1 MNSGPISSRI
11 PRDRAGYFMHT
22 RGFLIASALST
33 TLSVACG
40 GEELVRQPPEV
51 TVSQPVVR
59 PVQPY
64 VDFTGTTRSTE
75 AVEIRARVGGVLQRQ
90 LFSSSDIV
98 SAGDV
103 LFIIEQEQWMAA
115 RDEADAMLKAAV
127 ADSALKESNLER
139 VQIAIETDAVSR
151 QDLDRAQASRD
162 AAVAAVLGARARLS
176 RAQLDFDYTTVRSP
190 ITGQVGRRLVDPGN
204 LVGYNEQTL
213 LTTVNRMEP
222 IHVFFNAPEWVVL
235 RMLRA
240 LEEVAAGE
248 DDTSIIDSVAEGEG
262 ELDET
267 AVQAQKQVVK
277 VLIGTTADEDRFPF
291 EGYINFI
298 GNTVDP
304 STGTIELRAL
314 FSNEEHLL
322 FPGLFV
328 RVRVLALEAQDALLV
343 DERAIG
349 TDLGGKYLYLVGENN
364 IVERVYVTVGQP
376 QPDGTIVVEEG
387 LDPDA
392 TYISNGLLRA
402 RPGLPVT
409 PMTEEE
415 AAQREAGIEDQ
426 MQAPGGEDDD
436 SGEEE

>member
-1 MNSGPISSRI
+1 MSGHRV
-11 PRDRAGYFMHT
+11 
-22 RGFLIASALST
+22 
-33 TLSVACG
+33 LSVALTACVFMTACG
-40 GEELVRQPPEV
+40 GDEGPVRQAPEV
-51 TVSQPVVR
+51 TVAQPVIR

-75 AVEIRARVGGVLQRQ
+75 SVEIRARVGGMLEQQ

-98 SAGDV
+98 NAGEV
-103 LFIIEQEQWMAA
+103 LFIIEQEQYEAA
-115 RDEADAMLKAAV
+115 RDEAVALMRSAV

-139 VQIAIETDAVSR
+139 IQIAIETNAVSR
-151 QDLDRAQASRD
+151 QDLDRAQAERD
-162 AAVAAVLGARARLS
+162 AAVAGVLGARARLS
-176 RAQLDFDYTTVRSP
+176 RAQLDYEYTTVRSP

-204 LVGYNEQTL
+204 LVGYSDQTL

-235 RMLRA
+235 RILRA
-240 LEEVAAGE
+240 LDETEQGTN
-248 DDTSIIDSVAEGEG
+248 DTSIMDSVAEGDG

-267 AVQAQKQVVK
+267 EVEAQQAVVK
-277 VLIGTTADEDRFPF
+277 VMIGTAADEDRFPF

-314 FSNEEHLL
+314 FDNEDHLL

-328 RVRVLALEAQDALLV
+328 RVRVLALEAADALLV

-349 TDLGGKYLYLVGENN
+349 TDLGGKYMFLVGEGN
-364 IVERVYVTVGQP
+364 IVERRYVTVGQP
-376 QPDGTIVVEEG
+376 QSDGTIVVEDG
-387 LDPDA
+387 LDADA

-409 PMTEEE
+409 PRTEEE
-415 AAQREAGIEDQ
+415 MAQRQAATESQLQGGAEED
-426 MQAPGGEDDD
+426 P
-436 SGEEE
+436 GEEE

>member
-1 MNSGPISSRI
+1 MSI
-11 PRDRAGYFMHT
+11 DRGWIVVLATGLLAAG
-22 RGFLIASALST
+22 
-33 TLSVACG
+33 CG
-40 GEELVRQPPEV
+40 GEEVVRQAPEV

-75 AVEIRARVGGVLQRQ
+75 SVEIRARVGGVLERQ

-98 SAGDV
+98 NEGDV
-103 LFIIEQEQWMAA
+103 LFIIEQEQYQAA
-115 RDEADAMLKAAV
+115 RDEAVVALRSAV

-139 VQIAIETDAVSR
+139 VQIAIETNAVSR
-151 QDLDRAQASRD
+151 QDLDRAQAERD
-162 AAVAAVLGARARLS
+162 AAVAAVLGARAQLS
-176 RAQLDFDYTTVRSP
+176 RAQLDYEYTTVRTP

-204 LVGYNEQTL
+204 LVGFGEQTL
-213 LTTVNRMEP
+213 LTTVNRMQP

-235 RMLRA
+235 RMLSA
-240 LEEVAAGE
+240 LSEVMEGE
-248 DDTSIIDSVAEGEG
+248 DDSSMMDAVTEGDG

-277 VLIGTTADEDRFPF
+277 VLIGTAADEDRFPF

-304 STGTIELRAL
+304 GTGTIELRAL
-314 FSNEEHLL
+314 FSNEEQLL

-328 RVRVLALEAQDALLV
+328 RVRVLALEAEDALLV

-349 TDLGGKYLYLVGENN
+349 TDLGGKYVYLVGENN

-376 QPDGTIVVEEG
+376 QPDGTIVVEDG

-409 PMTEEE
+409 PMTEQEVAE
-415 AAQREAGIEDQ
+415 RQAATAAQLGVAAAEKT
-426 MQAPGGEDDD
+426 
-436 SGEEE
+436 SEEEE

>member
-1 MNSGPISSRI
+1 MSIDRVWIAVLAAGLLTSG
-11 PRDRAGYFMHT
+11 
-22 RGFLIASALST
+22 
-33 TLSVACG
+33 CG
-40 GEELVRQPPEV
+40 GEDVIRQAPEV

-64 VDFTGTTRSTE
+64 VDFTGTTRAVE
-75 AVEIRARVGGVLQRQ
+75 AVEVRARVGGVLEQQ
-90 LFSSSDIV
+90 LFSASDV
-98 SAGDV
+98 VEEGDV
-103 LFIIEQEQWMAA
+103 LFIIEQEQYEAA
-115 RDEADAMLKAAV
+115 RDEADALLRSAV

-139 VQIAIETDAVSR
+139 IQIAIETNAVSR
-151 QDLDRAQASRD
+151 QDLDRAQAERD
-162 AAVAAVLGARARLS
+162 AAVAAVLGARAGLA
-176 RAQLDFDYTTVRSP
+176 RAQLDYEYTTVRSP
-190 ITGQVGRRLVDPGN
+190 IAGQVGRRRVDPGN
-204 LVGYNEQTL
+204 LVGFGEQTL
-213 LTTVNRMEP
+213 LTTVNRMQP
-222 IHVFFNAPEWVVL
+222 IHVLFNAPEWVVL
-235 RMLRA
+235 AMLRA
-240 LEEVAAGE
+240 MQEVRDQPGDASTIESMESSTGEQNAEELEAQKEVAR
-248 DDTSIIDSVAEGEG
+248 
-262 ELDET
+262 
-267 AVQAQKQVVK
+267 
-277 VLIGTTADEDRFPF
+277 VLIGTSADADTFPF
-291 EGYINFI
+291 RGYIDFI

-314 FSNEEHLL
+314 FENEDLLL

-328 RVRVLALEAQDALLV
+328 RVRVMAVEASDALLV

-349 TDLGGKYLYLVGENN
+349 TDLGGKYLFLVGEND

-415 AAQREAGIEDQ
+415 VAQRQAGIEAQ
-426 MQAPGGEDDD
+426 MQAPAGEDED

>member
-1 MNSGPISSRI
+1 MMGNERNPRMSREGRLGI
-11 PRDRAGYFMHT
+11 VVSAAVLVAG
-22 RGFLIASALST
+22 
-33 TLSVACG
+33 CG
-40 GEELVRQPPEV
+40 GDDGPVRQPPEV

-59 PVQPY
+59 PVQPF

-75 AVEIRARVGGVLQRQ
+75 SVEIRARVGGVLEQQ

-98 SAGDV
+98 NEGDV
-103 LFIIEQEQWMAA
+103 LFIIEQEQYEAA
-115 RDEADAMLKAAV
+115 RDEAVALMRSAV

-139 VQIAIETDAVSR
+139 IQIAIETNAVSR
-151 QDLDRAQASRD
+151 QDLDRAQAERD

-176 RAQLDFDYTTVRSP
+176 RAQLDYEYTTVRSP

-204 LVGYNEQTL
+204 LVGYTDQTL

-235 RMLRA
+235 QMLRA
-240 LEEVAAGE
+240 LEEVEQAG
-248 DDTSIIDSVAEGEG
+248 DDTSIIDSVAESEG

-267 AVQAQKQVVK
+267 AVQAQKQVVT
-277 VLIGTTADEDRFPF
+277 VLIGTAADEDRFPF
-291 EGYINFI
+291 EGFINFI

-314 FSNEEHLL
+314 FGNEDHLL

-328 RVRVLALEAQDALLV
+328 RVRVLALEARDALLV

-349 TDLGGKYLYLVGENN
+349 TDLGGKYVYLVGDNN
-364 IVERVYVTVGQP
+364 IVERVYVTVGQQ

-387 LDPDA
+387 VGPDD

-409 PMTEEE
+409 PRTEEE
-415 AAQREAGIEDQ
+415 MAQRAAAAQAQPAGT
-426 MQAPGGEDDD
+426 ADDD

>member
-1 MNSGPISSRI
+1 MSI
-11 PRDRAGYFMHT
+11 DRGWIVVLATGLLAAG
-22 RGFLIASALST
+22 
-33 TLSVACG
+33 CG
-40 GEELVRQPPEV
+40 GEEVVRQAPEV

-75 AVEIRARVGGVLQRQ
+75 SVEIRARVGGVLERQ

-98 SAGDV
+98 NEGDV
-103 LFIIEQEQWMAA
+103 LFIIEQEQYQAA
-115 RDEADAMLKAAV
+115 RDEAVAALRSAV

-139 VQIAIETDAVSR
+139 VQIAIETNAVSR
-151 QDLDRAQASRD
+151 QDLDRAQAERD
-162 AAVAAVLGARARLS
+162 AAVAAVLGARAQLS
-176 RAQLDFDYTTVRSP
+176 RAQLDYEYTTVRTP

-204 LVGYNEQTL
+204 LVGFGEQTL
-213 LTTVNRMEP
+213 LTTVNRMQP

-235 RMLRA
+235 RMLSA
-240 LEEVAAGE
+240 LSEVMEGE
-248 DDTSIIDSVAEGEG
+248 DDSSMMDAVTEGDG

-277 VLIGTTADEDRFPF
+277 VLIGTAADEDRFPF

-304 STGTIELRAL
+304 GTGTIELRAL
-314 FSNEEHLL
+314 FSNEEQLL

-328 RVRVLALEAQDALLV
+328 RVRVLALEAEDALLV

-349 TDLGGKYLYLVGENN
+349 TDLGGKYVYLVGENN

-376 QPDGTIVVEEG
+376 QPDGTIVVEDG

-409 PMTEEE
+409 PMTEQEVAE
-415 AAQREAGIEDQ
+415 RQAATAAQLGVAAAEKT
-426 MQAPGGEDDD
+426 
-436 SGEEE
+436 SEEEE

>member
-1 MNSGPISSRI
+1 MSGYRV
-11 PRDRAGYFMHT
+11 
-22 RGFLIASALST
+22 
-33 TLSVACG
+33 LSVALTACVFMTACG
-40 GEELVRQPPEV
+40 GDEGPVRQAPEV
-51 TVSQPVVR
+51 TVAQPVIR

-75 AVEIRARVGGVLQRQ
+75 SVEIRARVGGMLEQQ

-98 SAGDV
+98 NAGEV
-103 LFIIEQEQWMAA
+103 LFIIEQEQYEAA
-115 RDEADAMLKAAV
+115 RDEAVALMRSAV

-139 VQIAIETDAVSR
+139 IQIAIETNAVSR
-151 QDLDRAQASRD
+151 QDLDRAQAERD
-162 AAVAAVLGARARLS
+162 AAVAGVLGARARLS
-176 RAQLDFDYTTVRSP
+176 RAQLDYEYTTVRSP

-204 LVGYNEQTL
+204 LVGYSDQTL

-235 RMLRA
+235 RILRA
-240 LEEVAAGE
+240 LDETEQGTN
-248 DDTSIIDSVAEGEG
+248 DTSIMDSVAEGDG

-267 AVQAQKQVVK
+267 EVEAQQAVVK
-277 VLIGTTADEDRFPF
+277 VMIGTAADEDRFPF

-314 FSNEEHLL
+314 FGNEDHLL

-328 RVRVLALEAQDALLV
+328 RVRVLALEAEDALLV

-349 TDLGGKYLYLVGENN
+349 TDLGGKYMFLVGEGN
-364 IVERVYVTVGQP
+364 IVERRYVTVGQP

-387 LDPDA
+387 VDSGD

-409 PMTEEE
+409 PRTEEE
-415 AAQREAGIEDQ
+415 MAQRQAATESQLQGGAEED
-426 MQAPGGEDDD
+426 P
-436 SGEEE
+436 GEEE

>member
-1 MNSGPISSRI
+1 MSTGRVWI
-11 PRDRAGYFMHT
+11 AVLAT
-22 RGFLIASALST
+22 GFVAA
-33 TLSVACG
+33 ACG
-40 GEELVRQPPEV
+40 GEEVVRQAPEV

-59 PVQPY
+59 PVQAY

-75 AVEIRARVGGVLQRQ
+75 SVEIRARVGGVLERQ

-98 SAGDV
+98 NEGDV
-103 LFIIEQEQWMAA
+103 LFIIEQEQYEAA
-115 RDEADAMLKAAV
+115 RDEAVALMRSAV

-139 VQIAIETDAVSR
+139 IQIAIETNAVSR
-151 QDLDRAQASRD
+151 QDLDRAQAERD

-176 RAQLDFDYTTVRSP
+176 RAQLDYEYTTVRTP
-190 ITGQVGRRLVDPGN
+190 ITGQVGRRRIDPGN
-204 LVGYNEQTL
+204 LVGYGEQTL
-213 LTTVNRMEP
+213 LTSVNRMEP

-240 LEEVAAGE
+240 LAEVIEGE
-248 DDTSIIDSVAEGEG
+248 DDSSMMETIVEDEG

-277 VLIGTTADEDRFPF
+277 VLVGTAADEDRFPF
-291 EGYINFI
+291 EGYIDFI

-314 FSNEEHLL
+314 FENEDLLL

-328 RVRVLALEAQDALLV
+328 RVRVLALEAEDALLV

-349 TDLGGKYLYLVGENN
+349 TDLGGKYMYLVGEND

-415 AAQREAGIEDQ
+415 VAQRQAGIEGQ
-426 MQAPGGEDDD
+426 MQAPGGEDED